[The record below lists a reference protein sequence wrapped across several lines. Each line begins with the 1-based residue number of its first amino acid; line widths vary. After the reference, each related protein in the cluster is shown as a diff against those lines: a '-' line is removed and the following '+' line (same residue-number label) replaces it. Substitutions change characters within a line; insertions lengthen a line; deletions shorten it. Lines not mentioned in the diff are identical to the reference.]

1 MICHDFENF
10 PQVARFRD
18 SAPRRLAA
26 VTDSNNKVADS
37 TAVRLYS
44 TWPLPANYGF
54 ENMVDKI
61 DAPPKKYVFSKRTYE
76 DTIDELCFADLSDMS
91 EFSEEQ
97 KKWIPSTHE
106 MKVYT
111 LPSLGRQKAVEDF
124 FIALKQNLKRN
135 TPLSALKYI
144 REVNTGLIDKRPYPS
159 NDTVYKTIMIL
170 TYTSIVAMMA
180 NLAPLVC

>member
-1 MICHDFENF
+1 MILKTSH
-10 PQVARFRD
+10 RLHD
-18 SAPRRLAA
+18 SATLAA

-54 ENMVDKI
+54 ENMVDKSANCKLNTTSSEKVRKKLI

-97 KKWIPSTHE
+97 KKWKTLERKMSEEKKTWLLQIYSQFYAQCVPVDTRDEGIHYLHWVVRKPS
-106 MKVYT
+106 
-111 LPSLGRQKAVEDF
+111 
-124 FIALKQNLKRN
+124 
-135 TPLSALKYI
+135 
-144 REVNTGLIDKRPYPS
+144 
-159 NDTVYKTIMIL
+159 KTF
-170 TYTSIVAMMA
+170 SSH
-180 NLAPLVC
+180 

>member
-97 KKWIPSTHE
+97 KKWKTLERKMSEEKKTWLLQIYSQFYAQCVPVDTRDEGIHYLHWVVRKPS
-106 MKVYT
+106 
-111 LPSLGRQKAVEDF
+111 
-124 FIALKQNLKRN
+124 
-135 TPLSALKYI
+135 
-144 REVNTGLIDKRPYPS
+144 
-159 NDTVYKTIMIL
+159 KTF
-170 TYTSIVAMMA
+170 SSH
-180 NLAPLVC
+180 

>member
-1 MICHDFENF
+1 MILKTSH
-10 PQVARFRD
+10 RLHD
-18 SAPRRLAA
+18 SATLAA

-91 EFSEEQ
+91 E
-97 KKWIPSTHE
+97 
-106 MKVYT
+106 
-111 LPSLGRQKAVEDF
+111 
-124 FIALKQNLKRN
+124 
-135 TPLSALKYI
+135 
-144 REVNTGLIDKRPYPS
+144 
-159 NDTVYKTIMIL
+159 L
-170 TYTSIVAMMA
+170 TKNRKSGKHWKEK
-180 NLAPLVC
+180 

>member
-1 MICHDFENF
+1 
-10 PQVARFRD
+10 
-18 SAPRRLAA
+18 
-26 VTDSNNKVADS
+26 
-37 TAVRLYS
+37 
-44 TWPLPANYGF
+44 
-54 ENMVDKI
+54 MVDKI

-124 FIALKQNLKRN
+124 FIALKQNLKR
-135 TPLSALKYI
+135 TAKHTI
-144 REVNTGLIDKRPYPS
+144 KRFE
-159 NDTVYKTIMIL
+159 IQIW
-170 TYTSIVAMMA
+170 SIFS
-180 NLAPLVC
+180 LAENKF

>member
-1 MICHDFENF
+1 MAKKIVLETLKLICHDFENF

-26 VTDSNNKVADS
+26 VTDRNNKVADS

-124 FIALKQNLKRN
+124 FIALKQNLKR
-135 TPLSALKYI
+135 TAKHTI
-144 REVNTGLIDKRPYPS
+144 KRFE
-159 NDTVYKTIMIL
+159 IQIW
-170 TYTSIVAMMA
+170 SIFS
-180 NLAPLVC
+180 LAENKF

>member
-1 MICHDFENF
+1 MAKKIVLETLKLICHDFENF

-54 ENMVDKI
+54 ENMVDKSANCKLNTTSSEKVRKKLI

-124 FIALKQNLKRN
+124 FIALKQNLKR
-135 TPLSALKYI
+135 TAKQHH
-144 REVNTGLIDKRPYPS
+144 
-159 NDTVYKTIMIL
+159 
-170 TYTSIVAMMA
+170 
-180 NLAPLVC
+180 